1 MGTTFGLGIVGVG
14 IVGVGTAFGLGA
26 GGGGG
31 LADEH
36 AVFKAFKATWQL

>member
-26 GGGGG
+26 GGG